1 MPASKHSR
9 KGKTQ
14 TRAQG
19 AYAKMPWFPPLS
31 EEEGDTDAA
40 PPIAA
45 DLLDWRP
52 RVVRRVDER
61 QGDLFDGRTARRR
74 RGRTTGFRDSPH
86 GGEQSRRRRVLR
98 GAMSS
103 VRLGVEGR
111 AVMTSPDMTPIR
123 SMS

>member
-9 KGKTQ
+9 KGKTR

-19 AYAKMPWFPPLS
+19 AHAKMPWFPPLS

-61 QGDLFDGRTARRR
+61 QGDLFDGQDSEAEARPND
-74 RGRTTGFRDSPH
+74 GVSGF
-86 GGEQSRRRRVLR
+86 
-98 GAMSS
+98 
-103 VRLGVEGR
+103 
-111 AVMTSPDMTPIR
+111 TPWW
-123 SMS
+123 